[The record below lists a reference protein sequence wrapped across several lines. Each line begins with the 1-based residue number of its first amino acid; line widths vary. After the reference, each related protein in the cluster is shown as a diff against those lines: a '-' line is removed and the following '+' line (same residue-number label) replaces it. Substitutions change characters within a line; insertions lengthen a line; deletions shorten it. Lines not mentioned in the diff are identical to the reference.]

1 MKIRCDSMQV
11 TALYRPAEVL
21 LDLHMTD
28 KQLYDAVYTL
38 VGMMTAEQ
46 ARHLLQTEFPELF
59 TPEDK

>member
-1 MKIRCDSMQV
+1 MQV

-38 VGMMTAEQ
+38 VGMMTAEK